1 MDKKLQFINLQ
12 IEQRFKKIYLIDQ
25 QIVLFK
31 RLLIIVCALMFLL
44 VLNI

>member
-1 MDKKLQFINLQ
+1 MDKNLQ

-31 RLLIIVCALMFLL
+31 RLLIIVCILMFLL
-44 VLNI
+44 VLNQ

>member
-12 IEQRFKKIYLIDQ
+12 IEQSFKKIYLIDR

-31 RLLIIVCALMFLL
+31 RLLIIVFLLMLLL
-44 VLNI
+44 VLNK